1 MQAIVLLD
9 YLGTGAFAV
18 SGALKGVRKEMDL
31 FGVAVLATVTAIG
44 GGTLRDSLLK
54 IPLFWLSEP
63 TYVSLAVGAG
73 VVVFALYQWVQKTHR
88 ALLVFDAIGL
98 GVFTAIGA
106 MKAWAAGTGLVGVVT
121 MACLTGVGGGMIRD
135 VLAGDVPAVLR
146 EEVYAS
152 ATLAGALLFWV
163 VMRAGGGQEAA
174 VWLATALTIA
184 LRLASMVFGW
194 RLPRRALAQRGP
206 GKEAEARSA
215 PRGL

>member
-1 MQAIVLLD
+1 MQAIVVLD

-31 FGVAVLATVTAIG
+31 FGVAVLAMVTAIG
-44 GGTLRDSLLK
+44 GGTLRDGLLK
-54 IPLFWLSEP
+54 APLFWLEDP
-63 TYVSLAVGAG
+63 TYVPLAVAAG
-73 VVVFALYQWVQKTHR
+73 VVVFVLYQWVQRTHR

-121 MACLTGVGGGMIRD
+121 MACLTGVGGGMVRD

-184 LRLASMVFGW
+184 LRLASMALRW
-194 RLPRRALAQRGP
+194 RLPRRTFREDEPANAV
-206 GKEAEARSA
+206 EAGSA
-215 PRGL
+215 PRGM